1 MVVYRETKNKKGTGR
16 GSGKEVVMTDWNIF
30 DEMEKLRADVNRMF
44 GEVPGSRP
52 WRLAFLPGLAAR
64 RYPLVNVSETDG
76 GYKVVALAPG
86 VHPGSFEVT
95 VKDNVLTLSG
105 EKRPPEDVSPD
116 EYHRSERSEGRF
128 VRSLELPG
136 GIDPD
141 RVKASYT
148 NGLLTVMLEKNEAAK
163 PRLIPVDND

>member
-1 MVVYRETKNKKGTGR
+1 
-16 GSGKEVVMTDWNIF
+16 MTYWNIF
-30 DEMEKLRADVNRMF
+30 NEMDRLGTEMNRLF
-44 GEVPGSRP
+44 GEVAGYRP

-95 VKDNVLTLSG
+95 VKDKVLTLSG

-141 RVKASYT
+141 KVKASYE
-148 NGLLTVMLEKNEAAK
+148 NGLLTVMLEKSEDAK
-163 PRLIPVDND
+163 PRLISVDNN